1 MDADVRGA
9 LERTKALIER
19 GWCQNQPH
27 DGDKRCLVGAL
38 AEATTK
44 VDSDRMSFQVWGD
57 CLRALINCLPDRY
70 ENLVRFNDDEKTTQS
85 DVLALIDR
93 ALS

>member
-1 MDADVRGA
+1 MDADVRA
-9 LERTKALIER
+9 SLERTKALIER
-19 GWCQNQPH
+19 GWCQKQPH

-44 VDSDRMSFQVWGD
+44 VESERMSFQVWGD

-70 ENLVRFNDDEKTTQS
+70 ENLVRFNDDADTTQS

>member
-1 MDADVRGA
+1 MDPDVRAA

-19 GWCQNQPH
+19 GWCQKQPA

-44 VDSDRMSFQVWGD
+44 VESERLSFQVWGD
-57 CLRALINCLPDRY
+57 CLRELINCLPDRY
-70 ENLVRFNDDEKTTQS
+70 ENLVRFNDDDATTQAH
-85 DVLALIDR
+85 VLALIDR

>member
-1 MDADVRGA
+1 
-9 LERTKALIER
+9 
-19 GWCQNQPH
+19 QNQPH

-57 CLRALINCLPDRY
+57 CLRALINCPPDRY
-70 ENLVRFNDDEKTTQS
+70 ENLVRFNDDLETTQS